1 MPPKGRK
8 RSIRELSSVYT
19 IIIIL
24 NNSKPWEY
32 QESSETVQPPA
43 KDGVNIPR
51 NGNFVPD
58 KLKYVD
64 VNDVL
69 PLPDIS
75 KFVRDFKLTPEAV
88 NILTGLLVGYRELV
102 LKQFVEMF
110 NLFATYIN
118 SAEDYLQFYTQIYSH
133 CDATTRNLIQNKVVS
148 LFKDDIKSDILEQ
161 GTQKKMKGKKSS
173 GLFGG
178 QYPINSFEL

>member
-1 MPPKGRK
+1 
-8 RSIRELSSVYT
+8 
-19 IIIIL
+19 
-24 NNSKPWEY
+24 
-32 QESSETVQPPA
+32 
-43 KDGVNIPR
+43 
-51 NGNFVPD
+51 
-58 KLKYVD
+58 
-64 VNDVL
+64 
-69 PLPDIS
+69 
-75 KFVRDFKLTPEAV
+75 
-88 NILTGLLVGYRELV
+88 
-102 LKQFVEMF
+102 MF

-161 GTQKKMKGKKSS
+161 GTQKKMKDEKSS